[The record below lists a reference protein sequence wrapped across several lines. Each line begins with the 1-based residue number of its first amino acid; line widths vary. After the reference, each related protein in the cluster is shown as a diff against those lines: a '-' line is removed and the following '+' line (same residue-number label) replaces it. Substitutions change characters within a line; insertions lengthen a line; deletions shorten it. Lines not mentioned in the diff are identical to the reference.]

1 MDIDSRQA
9 LQLLADEQARLRARG
24 VRRIG
29 LFGSVARDEAWPG
42 SDMDFVVEFEPGRKT
57 FDNYMDLKDFLEQLF
72 ERRVDLVTSEG
83 IKPQLR
89 DRILS
94 ETIYAPGL

>member
-1 MDIDSRQA
+1 MDLDSSQV
-9 LQLLADEQARLRARG
+9 LQLLADQQARLRSRG

-29 LFGSVARDEAWPG
+29 LFGSLARDEARPG
-42 SDMDFVVEFEPGRKT
+42 SDMDFLVEFEPGRKT
-57 FDNYMDLKDFLEQLF
+57 FDNYMDLKDFLEELF
-72 ERRVDLVTSEG
+72 ERRIDLVTSEG

-94 ETIYAPGL
+94 EAIYAPGL

>member
-1 MDIDSRQA
+1 MDFDSHHV
-9 LQLLADEQARLRARG
+9 LQLLTDQQARLRAWG
-24 VRRIG
+24 VRRLG
-29 LFGSVARDEAWPG
+29 LFGSVARDQVRPG
-42 SDMDFVVEFEPGRKT
+42 SDLDFVVEFEPGWKT
-57 FDNYMDLKDFLEQLF
+57 FDNYMDLKEFLERLF

>member
-29 LFGSVARDEAWPG
+29 LFGSVARDEA
-42 SDMDFVVEFEPGRKT
+42 
-57 FDNYMDLKDFLEQLF
+57 
-72 ERRVDLVTSEG
+72 
-83 IKPQLR
+83 
-89 DRILS
+89 
-94 ETIYAPGL
+94 

>member
-1 MDIDSRQA
+1 MDLDSRQV
-9 LQLLADEQARLRARG
+9 LQLLADQQARLRARG

-29 LFGSVARDEAWPG
+29 LFGSVARDEARPG
-42 SDMDFVVEFEPGRKT
+42 SDMDFLVEFEPGRKT

-94 ETIYAPGL
+94 EAIYAPGL

>member
-1 MDIDSRQA
+1 MDLDSRQV
-9 LQLLADEQARLRARG
+9 LQLLADQQARLHAWG
-24 VRRIG
+24 VRRLG
-29 LFGSVARDEAWPG
+29 LFGSVARDQSRPG

-57 FDNYMDLKDFLEQLF
+57 FDNFMDLKDFLEQLF

>member
-1 MDIDSRQA
+1 MDLDSRLV

-29 LFGSVARDEAWPG
+29 LFGSVARDEALPG

-89 DRILS
+89 ERILS
-94 ETIYAPGL
+94 EAIYGPGL

>member
-1 MDIDSRQA
+1 MDLDSRHV
-9 LQLLADEQARLRARG
+9 LQLLTDQQARLRAWG
-24 VRRIG
+24 VRRLGI
-29 LFGSVARDEAWPG
+29 FGSMARDQARPG
-42 SDMDFVVEFEPGRKT
+42 SDMDFVVEFEPGGKT
-57 FDNYMDLKDFLEQLF
+57 FDNYMDLKEFLEQLF

-94 ETIYAPGL
+94 EAIYAPGL

>member
-1 MDIDSRQA
+1 MDLDSRHV
-9 LQLLADEQARLRARG
+9 LQLLADQQARLRAWG
-24 VRRIG
+24 VRRLGI
-29 LFGSVARDEAWPG
+29 FGSMARDQARPG
-42 SDMDFVVEFEPGRKT
+42 SDMDFVVEFEPGGKT
-57 FDNYMDLKDFLEQLF
+57 FDNYMDLKEFLEQLF

-94 ETIYAPGL
+94 EAIYAPGL

>member
-1 MDIDSRQA
+1 MDLDSRHV
-9 LQLLADEQARLRARG
+9 LQLLTDQQARLRARG

-29 LFGSVARDEAWPG
+29 LFGSVARDEARPG
-42 SDMDFVVEFEPGRKT
+42 SDMDFLVEFEPGRKT

-94 ETIYAPGL
+94 EAIYAPGL

>member
-1 MDIDSRQA
+1 MDLDSRHV
-9 LQLLADEQARLRARG
+9 LQLLADQQARLRARG
-24 VRRIG
+24 VRRLG
-29 LFGSVARDEAWPG
+29 LFGSMARDQAQPG

-57 FDNYMDLKDFLEQLF
+57 FDNFMDLKDFLEHLF